1 MRAWQK
7 WRKSSRNYVLLA
19 IFSKDVDT
27 LSDAVTQLSVVGR
40 GLREMADTLCS
51 NNSSSGNCLTST
63 ITFLSTSLQSLR
75 TGYLAWRSSLPENP
89 LPVKSKEAG
98 EETPRL
104 PREIAL
110 PHEADSAVASFAE
123 KVEQLVESA
132 LLSIQKVVK
141 SGEEERKKKAAE
153 KSAGED
159 LDEEEEC
166 GLKQNHLTHLT
177 EQLQKQVSFLHL
189 EQASF
194 EGLGSRCLSSHENL
208 VTLSKQNKAHRN
220 PTPLLK

>member
-1 MRAWQK
+1 MRTWQK
-7 WRKSSRNYVLLA
+7 WRKSSHNYVLLA
-19 IFSKDVDT
+19 VFSKDVDT

-63 ITFLSTSLQSLR
+63 ITFLSTSLQNLR
-75 TGYLAWRSSLPENP
+75 TGDLAWRSSLPENP
-89 LPVKSKEAG
+89 SPVKSEEAG

-104 PREIAL
+104 PGEIAL
-110 PHEADSAVASFAE
+110 PHDSAVASFAE

-177 EQLQKQVSFLHL
+177 EQLQKQVSFLHS

-194 EGLGSRCLSSHENL
+194 EGLSLRCLSSHENL
-208 VTLSKQNKAHRN
+208 VTLSKQNKAHRK